1 MMSLDENNRQEIEKR
16 IYSLYFLSQRL
27 EVAEVVVEGQE
38 VQRVSGL
45 RCTSLLRASPQQLFS
60 LALCHFLVNGHFAS
74 TLPYLINA
82 LKKRE
87 RSELQD

>member
-1 MMSLDENNRQEIEKR
+1 M
-16 IYSLYFLSQRL
+16 
-27 EVAEVVVEGQE
+27 
-38 VQRVSGL
+38 QRVSGL

-82 LKKRE
+82 LKKMRAKRATGSTLKRFRE
-87 RSELQD
+87 IGVGKVGIVPPLKLEEKS

>member
-74 TLPYLINA
+74 VLPYLITA
-82 LKKRE
+82 
-87 RSELQD
+87 